1 VTLLLTNQARVQ
13 NARSFYRDVFNNNDY
28 FYFYASRPLPWT
40 DDLVPTIPEDAQTQL
55 SDVRRDAL
63 FVKRVQGA
71 DCCLLAT
78 RRDWVSGTVYDQYD
92 DGYTASNT
100 ATSGATSLASSLF
113 YVMTSD
119 FNVYKCIENNSG
131 AQSIR
136 KPTST
141 GSEVFELND
150 GYKWKFMYQV
160 AVADRG
166 KFLTDDYLPVRKASG
181 SGQPAFDVNGEIDTL
196 TVTAGGSGYTSAPI
210 VTIEGDGTGASATA
224 TLTGGAVTGITLDTE
239 GFGYS
244 FAFVKFTGGGGTGVA
259 ATATLGSTETDTLQS
274 NVESQAVPGTLDR
287 IVVTNTGVDYTSG
300 DALIT
305 ITGDGTGATATATIN
320 ARGEITSVT
329 IVSPGTGY
337 TFADITVTQTLGTG
351 SGAIF
356 RAVASPING
365 HGAHAQKEL
374 FATNL
379 GVNVSFANDND
390 DIIVGDPLS
399 SPPAGQDFR
408 QIGIIKNITQY
419 GSSTLFT
426 NTTATPCF
434 IVSVSNTGEYSL
446 DDVITSSDG
455 GKFIVIQKVD
465 SDDNAAYDQIY
476 LQRIYGNIT
485 ATSTLTNET
494 TSTGNLSINSITNP
508 EIDVFSGDILYIDNR
523 RPVVR
528 DVDQTETIK
537 VVFKF

>member
-1 VTLLLTNQARVQ
+1 
-13 NARSFYRDVFNNNDY
+13 
-28 FYFYASRPLPWT
+28 
-40 DDLVPTIPEDAQTQL
+40 
-55 SDVRRDAL
+55 
-63 FVKRVQGA
+63 
-71 DCCLLAT
+71 
-78 RRDWVSGTVYDQYD
+78 
-92 DGYTASNT
+92 
-100 ATSGATSLASSLF
+100 
-113 YVMTSD
+113 
-119 FNVYKCIENNSG
+119 
-131 AQSIR
+131 
-136 KPTST
+136 
-141 GSEVFELND
+141 
-150 GYKWKFMYQV
+150 MYQV

-244 FAFVKFTGGGGTGVA
+244 FAFVKFTGGGGTGAA

-274 NVESQAVPGTLDR
+274 NVESQAVAGTLDR